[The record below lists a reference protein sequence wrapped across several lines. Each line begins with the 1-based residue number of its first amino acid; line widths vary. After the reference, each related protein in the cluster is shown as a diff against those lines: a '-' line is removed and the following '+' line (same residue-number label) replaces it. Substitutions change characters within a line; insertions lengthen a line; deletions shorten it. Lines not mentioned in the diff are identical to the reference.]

1 MTVVI
6 IRDDVLE
13 RAPDDLPSMLDYRL
27 QAANDSLYNTPPVFA
42 IYVLLLVARWL
53 KHDVGGLSKMAA
65 ANRQKAKLLYDL
77 LDAHPDFY
85 RGHAR
90 PDSRSQMNVT
100 WRLPSDELEQAFLK
114 EAGRRGLVDLKGH
127 RSVGGIRASIYNAMP
142 KQGVESLAEMMTE
155 FHARHA
161 AAV

>member
-1 MTVVI
+1 
-6 IRDDVLE
+6 
-13 RAPDDLPSMLDYRL
+13 
-27 QAANDSLYNTPPVFA
+27 
-42 IYVLLLVARWL
+42 
-53 KHDVGGLSKMAA
+53 MAA
-65 ANRQKAKLLYDL
+65 VNRQKAKLLYDL